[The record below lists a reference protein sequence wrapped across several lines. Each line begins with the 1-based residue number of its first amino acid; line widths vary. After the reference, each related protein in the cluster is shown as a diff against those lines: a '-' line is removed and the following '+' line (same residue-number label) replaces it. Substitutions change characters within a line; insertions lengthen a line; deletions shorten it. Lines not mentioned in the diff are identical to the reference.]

1 MTFWFTGLSGAGKS
15 TLAFALEKA
24 LADSGYRNFVLDGDH
39 MREGLN
45 KNLGFSFE
53 DRRENI
59 RRISEVSKLMND
71 AGLIVITA
79 LISPLKSDREM
90 AKNIIGENFFR
101 EIYVSTPL
109 QICQNRDPKGLY
121 KKASTGLIKN
131 FTGISAPYEPP
142 FNPALIVDTSNSA
155 NDKVMAQLLAFVKKV
170 VTIE

>member
-1 MTFWFTGLSGAGKS
+1 MTVWFTGLSGAGKS
-15 TLAFALEKA
+15 TLAFTLEKA
-24 LADSGYRNFVLDGDH
+24 LADSGYRCFVLDGDRV
-39 MREGLN
+39 REGLN
-45 KNLGFSFE
+45 KDLGFSLK

-59 RRISEVSKLMND
+59 RRISAVSKLMND

-90 AKNIIGENFFR
+90 AKNIIGEHFFR

-121 KKASTGLIKN
+121 KKASAGLIKN

-142 FNPALIVDTSNSA
+142 LNPALIVDTSNSA
-155 NDKVMAQLLAFVKKV
+155 NDKVIAQLLALVKKA